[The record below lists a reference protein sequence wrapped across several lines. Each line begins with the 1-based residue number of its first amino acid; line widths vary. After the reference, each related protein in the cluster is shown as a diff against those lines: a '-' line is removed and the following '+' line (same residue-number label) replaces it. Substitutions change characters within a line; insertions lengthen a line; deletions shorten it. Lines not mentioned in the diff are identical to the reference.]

1 MSPVPDPPLK
11 YLPRLSGPSRA
22 ALESVRWGG
31 LVALV
36 NEVSANNPRS
46 SVPATCGYRV
56 GQFSS
61 QGCEPT
67 AGGGAWGRQEG
78 LGDREGL
85 AQALVGEVGGGG
97 GQTEGRLSPLP
108 LHPAPH
114 PAAGSGGPKAGPLC
128 WSPGDHIWDL
138 VVVYCSPQSAAGQ
151 RSDSESDRPGFDPSC
166 FALLRPQL
174 TPGRAKRLPSL
185 GASLASPGTRGRA
198 PVSW

>member
-1 MSPVPDPPLK
+1 MLIILEVPCQPRVATAWDSSALRGVSPQQEEEPGVA
-11 YLPRLSGPSRA
+11 RRG
-22 ALESVRWGG
+22 LETGKGLHKLWLGRW
-31 LVALV
+31 
-36 NEVSANNPRS
+36 
-46 SVPATCGYRV
+46 
-56 GQFSS
+56 
-61 QGCEPT
+61 
-67 AGGGAWGRQEG
+67 
-78 LGDREGL
+78 
-85 AQALVGEVGGGG
+85 GG